1 MRVVAA
7 VSDPASAAWD
17 DGAVKVAADGE
28 GWASM
33 PPAWALPVTVAGDLV
48 LLRAAA
54 RAQVIWPQP
63 QEDGPDHAHEDRA

>member
-17 DGAVKVAADGE
+17 DGAVKVAAGGD

-33 PPAWALPVTVAGDLV
+33 PPAWALPVTVAGDIVLV
-48 LLRAAA
+48 RQGGVLVSVGAVCA
-54 RAQVIWPQP
+54 
-63 QEDGPDHAHEDRA
+63 